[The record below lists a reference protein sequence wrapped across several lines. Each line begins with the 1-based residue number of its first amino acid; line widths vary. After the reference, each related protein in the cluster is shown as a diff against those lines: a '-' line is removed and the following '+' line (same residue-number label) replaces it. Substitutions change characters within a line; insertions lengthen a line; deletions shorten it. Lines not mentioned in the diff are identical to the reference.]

1 MLQHIMNHVV
11 LEATEKSSFDIKG
24 INYFLKYS
32 KIEMSYD
39 NLAEY
44 FTMFLLYLW
53 YNLINTAL

>member
-24 INYFLKYS
+24 IHFFLKYS
-32 KIEMSYD
+32 KIEISYD